1 MRSLI
6 TLVIRGKKF
15 PLVLEVVALEEIERG
30 DELCISYIKND
41 SDLHTRQEDLSN
53 YGFTCQCTKCSR
65 EKGLSENDEV
75 HANVFKCD
83 DKVSDD
89 FFGSSDDLFGSD
101 EENSFDDNSSQSSV
115 KLADRLIELDTKVA
129 RCSPIPI
136 SIMASS
142 LAFVNQLASQLL
154 QDLSSDQGPTSKNYS
169 LAEIIELMECL
180 LKFLG
185 SRNFVGLCRVATQGE
200 QLTLSILHKLEKW
213 PLGTVKES
221 HGCFSVASAICYA
234 QSGNFLA
241 AIEMLDKASIFGLPR
256 NQIKDFFNYVELHL
270 SRMSTSYCS
279 TPIATVRDYSYE
291 RDLLEVCEVGLC
303 RSIQYPVTEILEADF
318 RSGARKSFGSEAFV
332 LRKYAKWPAI
342 EKWRYVYVEYLQ
354 HEVL

>member
-1 MRSLI
+1 MSSTRSLI
-6 TLVIRGKKF
+6 ILLIRGKKF
-15 PLVLEVVALEEIERG
+15 PLVLEVVALEEIGKG

-41 SDLHTRQEDLSN
+41 SNLQTRQEDLSN

-65 EKGLSENDEV
+65 EKGLSKNEV
-75 HANVFKCD
+75 HTNVLKCD
-83 DKVSDD
+83 DKL
-89 FFGSSDDLFGSD
+89 SDDLFGSD
-101 EENSFDDNSSQSSV
+101 EENSFDDDSSQSSV
-115 KLADRLIELDTKVA
+115 KLADRLMQLDTKVA

-136 SIMASS
+136 AIMASS

-154 QDLSSDQGPTSKNYS
+154 QDLSLDQGTTSKKYS
-169 LAEIIELMECL
+169 LAEIIELMECS
-180 LKFLG
+180 LKFLR

-213 PLGTVKES
+213 PLGTIRES
-221 HGCFSVASAICYA
+221 HCCFSVASAICYA

-270 SRMSTSYCS
+270 SCMSSSYCS
-279 TPIATVRDYSYE
+279 TPVASVRDYSYE
-291 RDLLEVCEVGLC
+291 RDLLEVCKIGLR
-303 RSIQYPVTEILEADF
+303 RSIQFPVTELLEADF
-318 RSGARKSFGSEAFV
+318 RSGAQKSFGSEAFV

-354 HEVL
+354 H